1 MFAWNCP
8 ICYNVISEKTRKN
21 IFVKKRKETEQ
32 TIDSLIFD
40 LSKEQWREIFSVE
53 DANLSYQ
60 NFLHK
65 LSFYMNMPFIKKKD
79 NISIKQPWITQGLMQ
94 SILTRNRLYKISLRK
109 PTAQN
114 KDRYKHYRNIGNNIA
129 NDIRLSRNVKLGI

>member
-1 MFAWNCP
+1 MLLYSCYPHISKPTRIDSVSETLIDNIFSNVIHAEHLNGILYSDISDHLP
-8 ICYNVISEKTRKN
+8 IFVICYNVISEKTRKN

-32 TIDSLIFD
+32 TIDSLISD

-65 LSFYMNMPFIKKKD
+65 LSFYIDKNMPFIKKK
-79 NISIKQPWITQGLMQ
+79 II
-94 SILTRNRLYKISLRK
+94 
-109 PTAQN
+109 
-114 KDRYKHYRNIGNNIA
+114 
-129 NDIRLSRNVKLGI
+129 